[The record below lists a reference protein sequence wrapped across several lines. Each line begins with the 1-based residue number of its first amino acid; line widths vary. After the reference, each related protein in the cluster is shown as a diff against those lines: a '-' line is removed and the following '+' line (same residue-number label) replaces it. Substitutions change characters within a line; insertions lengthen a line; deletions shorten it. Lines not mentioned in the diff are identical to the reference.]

1 MELDYNFFAIEKDH
15 LVPGK
20 GKALVSEPFL
30 NDTYFKRSIVL
41 LAEHSNEGAVG
52 FVLNKPVSLKMQD
65 LLPEFP
71 KINAS
76 ISIGGPVNTDTLHY
90 IHTLGDI
97 VPHSV
102 RIIDGIYWGGDFE
115 AIRKLTE
122 SGIMNQTNIRF
133 FLGYSGWDGNQLE
146 EELSRHSWVVTN
158 ISHSEIM
165 KGSNHNIWKETL
177 NNLGPRYSLWSNFPE
192 NPQYN

>member
-1 MELDYNFFAIEKDH
+1 MELDYNFFDVEKDH

-41 LAEHSNEGAVG
+41 LAEHSEDGSVG
-52 FVLNKPVSLKMQD
+52 FVLNKPVSFKIQD
-65 LLPEFP
+65 LLPQFP
-71 KINAS
+71 KVNAG

-97 VPHSV
+97 VPNSV
-102 RIIDGIYWGGDFE
+102 RIIDGIFWGGDFE
-115 AIRKLTE
+115 AIRKL
-122 SGIMNQTNIRF
+122 SGAGVLNANNIRF
-133 FLGYSGWDGNQLE
+133 FLGYSGWEPRQLD

-158 ISHSEIM
+158 IAATDIM
-165 KGSNHNIWKETL
+165 RDRNPNIWKETL
-177 NNLGPRYSLWSNFPE
+177 HNLGPRYSLWSNFPE